1 MSLARFSKTDSGD
14 GSSTDL
20 GEFDPRPDL
29 DDYSSP
35 RRRGLP
41 GLSVLLVV
49 ILVAAP
55 LLTTDLQLRRF
66 SQVLVLV
73 LAVLGVNLCTGF
85 GGLVSLGHGAFVGI
99 GAFTM
104 ANLIDDLSLPLPV
117 ALLGSTL
124 VAGAFGAVLGLPA
137 LRIKGTYLALIT
149 FGFALVL
156 GPVARRMGTLTGG
169 VTGRSVEFDPNPPGW
184 TGLGADQV
192 QLYRYL
198 VCLAVVVL
206 WFAAAWALIDSRM
219 GRAIR
224 AVRDDEVAASTFG
237 VDLTAVK
244 TGTFAISAAM
254 AGTAGALQAFLFP
267 FVSHTNYD
275 VFLSL
280 RLYAAAVIGGLG
292 LLVGA
297 VYGVAALLVVP
308 VLNQFLGFIGSEA
321 VVFGFGLIV
330 LTYLAPGGLADL
342 IDRGVDRVRAWRR

>member
-1 MSLARFSKTDSGD
+1 MT
-14 GSSTDL
+14 SSADVDL
-20 GEFDPRPDL
+20 RPAL
-29 DDYSSP
+29 DDYSTP

-41 GLSVLLVV
+41 GFSVLLLIV
-49 ILVAAP
+49 LVAAP

-73 LAVLGVNLCTGF
+73 LAVLGVNICTGF

-104 ANLIDDLSLPLPV
+104 ANLIDDLSLPLPL
-117 ALLGSTL
+117 ALVGSAL
-124 VAGAFGAVLGLPA
+124 VAGGFGMVLGLPA
-137 LRIKGTYLALIT
+137 LRVKGVYLALLT

-156 GPVARRMGTLTGG
+156 GPVARRMGSLTGG
-169 VTGRSVEFDPNPPGW
+169 VTGRSVEFDSAPPGW

-198 VCLAVVVL
+198 VCLIVVGL
-206 WFAAAWALIDSRM
+206 WFAAAWALINSRM

-224 AVRDDEVAASTFG
+224 AVRDDEVAAVTFG

-244 TGTFAISAAM
+244 TGTFGLSAAM

-267 FVSHTNYD
+267 FVSHTNFD

-292 LLVGA
+292 VLVGA
-297 VYGVAALLVVP
+297 VYGVIALLIVP
-308 VLNQFLGFIGSEA
+308 VLNSFLGFIGSEA
-321 VVFGFGLIV
+321 AIFGLGLIM

-342 IDRGVDRVRAWRR
+342 VDRGVERVRAWRR